1 MQQPLLETLSN
12 HHTQRQL
19 TPHEVMRRLV
29 THDGWFA
36 PLAWACDALATET
49 FEHVLD
55 AGGDRSDSPPS
66 ELWLY
71 TSVDACY
78 EASRDLN
85 LGLYAG
91 PLGGTNLF
99 EHLPRAGGLTTI
111 RVNPG
116 LRAEHTWQW
125 PEPSVETA
133 RLWGAAVALER
144 ELSTKGEW
152 MTRLL
157 DFDGYLVPISPDG
170 TLVTVAGI
178 GGMKNPALAFTTM
191 DTLQTVITSRS
202 AGPIAVLSGEHLFEL
217 LGRSESR
224 GVDGLALVIGPK
236 KIRPFD
242 ANACRSLAE
251 IIASRVQR
259 PADID
264 DPW

>member
-12 HHTQRQL
+12 HHTRKQL
-19 TPHEVMRRLV
+19 TTHEVMRRLV

-36 PLAWACDALATET
+36 PLAWACDALATES

-55 AGGDRSDSPPS
+55 AGGELEAPAN

-71 TSVDACY
+71 TSVDVCY

-91 PLGGTNLF
+91 PLTGTELF
-99 EHLPRAGGLTTI
+99 ERIPRQGIASI

-116 LRAEHTWQW
+116 LRAEHTWEW